1 MKLLISLLALSL
13 IITACNIP
21 PSSDYQYSGANGLFK
36 SNTEAQEASIHT
48 NFSKHFMIGTA
59 VSAKQI
65 LGSDRSTLDLVK
77 KEFNAITPENV
88 MKWELIHPKPNV
100 YEFKAADALVDF
112 AEQNDIFLVGHTL
125 VWHHMTPDWI
135 FKDDAGKY
143 VSREVLLG
151 RLEEHINTVAGRY
164 KNRVDAWDV
173 VNEALN
179 DDGSLRESNWLKI
192 IGEDYIEI
200 ALSLIHI

>member
-21 PSSDYQYSGANGLFK
+21 PSSDYQYSGANGFFK

-77 KEFNAITPENV
+77 KEFNAVTPENV
-88 MKWELIHPKPNV
+88 MKW
-100 YEFKAADALVDF
+100 AF
-112 AEQNDIFLVGHTL
+112 AEMIQI
-125 VWHHMTPDWI
+125 P
-135 FKDDAGKY
+135 K
-143 VSREVLLG
+143 
-151 RLEEHINTVAGRY
+151 EEQKNYPVPNTDGQFYAQRY
-164 KNRVDAWDV
+164 DTDNQKIYDEFIYALA
-173 VNEALN
+173 ELN
-179 DDGSLRESNWLKI
+179 DRVKNEG
-192 IGEDYIEI
+192 
-200 ALSLIHI
+200 